1 MGAAEACY
9 EAALQYTLD
18 RKQFGNP
25 LAKNQLM
32 QKKFADMLTEVRPT
46 AQRNYRFSS
55 HFRF

>member
-46 AQRNYRFSS
+46 AQRNCRFSS